1 MTRFTTDAPAG
12 HLTRQGSPPSLTIEE
27 DGGLATLLGGQT
39 DALGRDAALRE
50 AAILQTA
57 RDELQQAFSA
67 DGRRHLLNP
76 FAPAA
81 ERNAEV
87 IAVLRQAIGQQRA
100 RGGPLARVP
109 ADDETLLAIFA
120 ATLGWGPAQRY
131 LDDPRV
137 NEVKIIGRRIRV
149 QESGKPFLTVAEQ
162 FAAADEVRDRVVL
175 LASLMGVHLDA
186 QNPQETLPADH
197 GTRIHATIPPRIPPE
212 DGALICIRRG
222 RRIAWDLDDVLQ
234 RGTLDRQV
242 YEILLLL
249 ARARCSFLIAGRTG
263 SGKTALL
270 ESLANSWPG
279 DPHTL
284 TIEDHMAE
292 IHIRRADLW
301 TREQVNTQRDPG
313 AFGRVAREA
322 LRQTPDLLCPGEIR
336 GNEAG
341 AVLALVLSDHPVITT
356 LHARSCAEAVERFAS
371 FAAMPGAYMYEGR
384 RADALRD
391 ASGGFDVI
399 IKVDNWEELGL
410 RLITEVALLDGVT
423 VDEGVMR
430 PVMIPLANVDVRPD
444 GRIAWQC
451 RATVGSGG
459 LLEWAG
465 DDRTPASLREKLVR
479 ARALAQVRQTA
490 TTLDAVADAIARA
503 RKHLLAGEPERAMA
517 ALRSAWTQR
526 RDPRLIGAAQE
537 TLNQAPGTF
546 AVIARQAATEDAA
559 LRRLIAARRWR
570 DARLALDVIMT
581 DLALA
586 AQAAPPGGWEA
597 TEAVLRQGMAGE
609 SAADEAR
616 IEAERALAQGHVR
629 LAIDILAPFSVA
641 ELPAM
646 VALPLVRIRE
656 QAMERLVQAGQ
667 GSEAALATVRAQ
679 RQALEPDVE
688 R

>member
-1 MTRFTTDAPAG
+1 MTRFTTDTPAG
-12 HLTRQGSPPSLTIEE
+12 RLARQGSPPSLAIEE

-50 AAILQTA
+50 AAILQAA
-57 RDELQQAFSA
+57 RDELQQAFST

-76 FAPAA
+76 FAPAT

-87 IAVLRQAIGQQRA
+87 ITVLRQAIGQHRA

-109 ADDETLLAIFA
+109 TDDETLLAIFA

-137 NEVKIIGRRIRV
+137 NEIKIIGRRIRV

-222 RRIAWDLDDVLQ
+222 RRVAWDLDDVLQ

-242 YEILLLL
+242 HEILLLL

-430 PVMIPLANVDVRPD
+430 PVIIPVANVDVRPD

-451 RATVGSGG
+451 RVTVGSGG

-465 DDRTPASLREKLVR
+465 DDWTPASLREKLVR

-546 AVIARQAATEDAA
+546 AAIARQAATEEAA
-559 LRRLIAARRWR
+559 LRRLLAARRWR
-570 DARLALDVIMT
+570 DARLALDVMMT

-597 TEAVLRQGMAGE
+597 IEAMLRQGIAGE

-616 IEAERALAQGHVR
+616 IEAERALAQGHAR
-629 LAIDILAPFSVA
+629 LAIDILAPCVVA
-641 ELPAM
+641 ELPAA

-656 QAMERLVQAGQ
+656 QAMERLVDAGQ

-679 RQALEPDVE
+679 RRALESDVE